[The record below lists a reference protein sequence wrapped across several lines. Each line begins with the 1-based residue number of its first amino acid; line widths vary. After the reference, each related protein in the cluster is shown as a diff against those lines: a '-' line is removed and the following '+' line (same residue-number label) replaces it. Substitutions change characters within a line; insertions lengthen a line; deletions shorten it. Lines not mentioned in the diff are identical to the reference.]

1 MPVATPS
8 ERMKRDLAISSR
20 RQPCTKPRI
29 IRSKKRIDPIEIAK
43 EPPRPTRRLIN
54 KQIGDLA
61 RINRMPALNDTPP
74 HHQPR
79 QVQPRHQLNGSPR
92 IPPRNRDERRHQAHQ
107 IPQRPRKNNQ
117 HQPNRTRTLLNA
129 HHRDNS
135 LSPRPLFLRVIQT
148 LCHSERS
155 EESRLFTLRCAFH
168 PLSRRERIEGEGPY
182 SVRASRA
189 IQDSASVSL
198 SAARHLCVIP
208 TEAEGCWLHIDFS
221 RPVRSIA
228 VAAALRQQRTESFCA
243 YPERMPTASA
253 DGELPSSALR

>member
-155 EESRLFTLRCAFH
+155 EESGSSLCAAHSIPSPAGRGLKVRDLTQCAPRARFRIL
-168 PLSRRERIEGEGPY
+168 PLYLCPPPVI
-182 SVRASRA
+182 
-189 IQDSASVSL
+189 SVS
-198 SAARHLCVIP
+198 
-208 TEAEGCWLHIDFS
+208 S
-221 RPVRSIA
+221 RPKRRDAGSISIFLVRF
-228 VAAALRQQRTESFCA
+228 VR
-243 YPERMPTASA
+243 
-253 DGELPSSALR
+253 